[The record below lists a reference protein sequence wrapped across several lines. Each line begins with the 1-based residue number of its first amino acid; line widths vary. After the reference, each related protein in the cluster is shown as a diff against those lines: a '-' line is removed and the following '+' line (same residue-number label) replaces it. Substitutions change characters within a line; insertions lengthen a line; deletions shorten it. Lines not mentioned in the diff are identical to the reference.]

1 MRTHLFHAIVSG
13 LIAGA
18 AGIVYNKVYS
28 ELLWVDFLAVINPIS
43 ILGACL
49 VGCISA
55 SLGYYALSL
64 SFKRGL
70 DPIFNVIFL
79 LLSFASI
86 SVSFGFELPLDI
98 EQPELFP
105 GLSAALHL
113 FPLLFWLLNHYL
125 SPLKLYKHHLNA
137 GLSLLRLAHRL
148 S

>member
-64 SFKRGL
+64 ACLSNEDLIQFSTSYSCCSHSLQCR
-70 DPIFNVIFL
+70 FL
-79 LLSFASI
+79 L
-86 SVSFGFELPLDI
+86 
-98 EQPELFP
+98 
-105 GLSAALHL
+105 GLNY
-113 FPLLFWLLNHYL
+113 P
-125 SPLKLYKHHLNA
+125 
-137 GLSLLRLAHRL
+137 
-148 S
+148 